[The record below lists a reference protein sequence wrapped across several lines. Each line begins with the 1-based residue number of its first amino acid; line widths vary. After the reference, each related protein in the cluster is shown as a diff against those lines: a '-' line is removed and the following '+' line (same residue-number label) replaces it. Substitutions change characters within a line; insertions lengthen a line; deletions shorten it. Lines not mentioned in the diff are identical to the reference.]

1 MSKMPGNEQ
10 DRLLLEQLK
19 AGDSSAFTTLY
30 NTHRKWLAIT
40 AMTILEDEEE
50 VQDLIQDFFIDFWS
64 NQRFC
69 QIGPPYNIRAYLHLS
84 IRNRCFDKVRRKKV
98 RQKRMERISM
108 IYEPLYLPEDRLAN
122 QELRLQLN
130 NAIDQV
136 PPMSAQVFRLTY
148 LEQKSRNEI
157 ASQMGI
163 SPNTVRNQLVRAVKI
178 LRQRLQN
185 I

>member
-1 MSKMPGNEQ
+1 MS
-10 DRLLLEQLK
+10 
-19 AGDSSAFTTLY
+19 
-30 NTHRKWLAIT
+30 
-40 AMTILEDEEE
+40 ILEDETE
-50 VQDLIQDFFIDFWS
+50 VQDLIQDFFIDFWA
-64 NQRFC
+64 NKRFMH
-69 QIGPPYNIRAYLHLS
+69 IGPPYNIKAYLHLS
-84 IRNRCFDKVRRKKV
+84 VRNRCFDKVRREKV
-98 RQKRMERISM
+98 RQKRMERASM
-108 IYEPLYLPEDRLAN
+108 IYEPLYLPEDRLAT

-130 NAIDQV
+130 NAINQV
-136 PPMSAQVFRLTY
+136 PKLSAQVFRLTY